1 MVSVNVCALL
11 VVPTVRLVKVS
22 ELRDNDTA
30 VVPVPLRL
38 MVWLPELTLSVMVNT
53 ALMEPVVEGVK
64 VTVKVHDAFAARLLP
79 QLLD

>member
-1 MVSVNVCALL
+1 VNACTLL

-22 ELRDNDTA
+22 ELRESDTA

-38 MVWLPELTLSVMVNT
+38 MVWLPELTLSAMVNT
-53 ALMEPVVEGVK
+53 ALMEPVVAGVK
-64 VTVKVHDAFAARLLP
+64 VTVKAHDALAARLLP